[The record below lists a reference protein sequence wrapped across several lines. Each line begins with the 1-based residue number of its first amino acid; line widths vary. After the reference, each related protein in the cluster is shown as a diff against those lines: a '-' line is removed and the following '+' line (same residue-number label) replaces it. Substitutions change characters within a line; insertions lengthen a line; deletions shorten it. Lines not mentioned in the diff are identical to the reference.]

1 MYIRTMS
8 VRAEAERLQAS
19 FAGIVRALGLLR
31 PDTTPCGLPMSITEA
46 HAISALHAQGPGT
59 QQQLADAL
67 RLQKSTVSRLI
78 DELARSGL
86 VERAPNPD
94 DRRSHLIHL
103 TAEGSARAGRLDD
116 ARRDLFERLLTGL
129 TAAERRTVVI
139 GIARLKEAADALDR

>member
-1 MYIRTMS
+1 LYVRTMS
-8 VRAEAERLQAS
+8 AGSDAERLQAS
-19 FAGIVRALGLLR
+19 FAGIVRALGLFR

-46 HAISALHAQGPGT
+46 HAISELHAQGPGT

-103 TAEGSARAGRLDD
+103 TTEGSARAGRLED
-116 ARRDLFERLLTGL
+116 ARRDLFERLLAGL
-129 TAAERRTVVI
+129 TTTERRTIVV
-139 GIARLKEAADALDR
+139 GIARLEEATDALDR